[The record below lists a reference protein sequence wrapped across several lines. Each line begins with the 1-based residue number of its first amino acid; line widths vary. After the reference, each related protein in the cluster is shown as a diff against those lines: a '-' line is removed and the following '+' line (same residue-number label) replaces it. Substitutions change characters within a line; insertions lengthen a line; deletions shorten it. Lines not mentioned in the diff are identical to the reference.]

1 MNTAPFTIERL
12 INAPVQKV
20 WDALTDKTQ
29 MKEWYFDLSEFRAE
43 PGFEFS
49 FYGQGHKGEQYL
61 HLCKVLT
68 AEPLKKLSY
77 SWQYKDI
84 PGYSVVTF
92 ELQPE
97 GDRTRVKLTHQGLDS
112 FPAGNPDFAPGSFA
126 QGWTELI
133 GTYLPRFVEKA

>member
-29 MKEWYFDLSEFRAE
+29 MKEWYFDLSEFSAE

-49 FYGQGHKGEQYL
+49 FYGQGQKGEQYL
-61 HLCKVLT
+61 HLCKVLA

-77 SWQYKDI
+77 SWQYKDL

-97 GDRTRVKLTHQGLDS
+97 GNRTRVKLTHEGLDS
-112 FPAGNPDFAPGSFA
+112 FPTGNPDFAPDSFA
-126 QGWTELI
+126 RGWTELI

>member
-12 INAPVQKV
+12 INAPVKKV

-49 FYGQGHKGEQYL
+49 FYGQGQKGEHYL

-77 SWQYKDI
+77 SWQYKDL

-97 GDRTRVKLTHQGLDS
+97 GDRTRVKLTHEGLDS
-112 FPAGNPDFAPGSFA
+112 FPTGNPDFAPESFA
-126 QGWTELI
+126 RGWTELI
-133 GTYLPRFVEKA
+133 GTCLPRFVEKA